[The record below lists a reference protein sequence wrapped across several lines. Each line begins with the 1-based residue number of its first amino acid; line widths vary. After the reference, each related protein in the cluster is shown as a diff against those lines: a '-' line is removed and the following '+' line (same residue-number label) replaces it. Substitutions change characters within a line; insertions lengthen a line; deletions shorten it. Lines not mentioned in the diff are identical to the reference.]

1 MSKLKEKLNLLL
13 YIFMLAVAIVLVIRA
28 FFIGFEMG
36 EFEGKY
42 YPPQEKGPPEE
53 EVEQV
58 NLRALL
64 EPTEE
69 LLKEGKQLYQLN
81 CASCHG
87 QDGRGNGPKAAG
99 LNPPPRNFHIKEEF
113 NKGASTLQIYNTIT
127 NGIQGTSM
135 PAFDLLPANDR
146 MAMAHYVQT
155 FVPNPPENPPELV
168 AELPQVDEGGGE
180 AEASDS
186 TAAADTT
193 MARKTIPLDSARQA
207 YLAQFKAMKEAP
219 LGIGMND
226 TFEKYCASC
235 HGSLGEGRLIA
246 EQVVPSSV
254 IYLDAGVLAG
264 KDGGKF
270 RNRQAFERF
279 ITSGT
284 PGLPGHNFG
293 FLTENELN
301 DLYSYL
307 QRLLTA
313 R

>member
-1 MSKLKEKLNLLL
+1 MSKIKEKLNLLL
-13 YIFMLAVAIVLVIRA
+13 YIFMLAVAIILVIRA

-42 YPPQEKGPPEE
+42 YPPEEKGPPEE

-127 NGIQGTSM
+127 NGVQGTSM
-135 PAFDLLPANDR
+135 PAFDLLPADDR

-155 FVPNPPENPPELV
+155 FIPDPPENPPELV
-168 AELPQVDEGGGE
+168 AELPQVDEGE
-180 AEASDS
+180 AAQAD

-193 MARKTIPLDSARQA
+193 IARKTIPLDSARQV
-207 YLAQFKAMKEAP
+207 YLAQSRVMKEAP
-219 LGIGMND
+219 SGISLNE
-226 TFEKYCASC
+226 TFEKYCAPC
-235 HGSLGEGRLIA
+235 HGSYGEGRLMA

-264 KDGGKF
+264 KDGGKL

-301 DLYSYL
+301 DLYNYI
-307 QRLLTA
+307 QRLLNT